1 MVNECLAP
9 DDEGEEAEGLVLD
22 LQWNI
27 PILVDRVNIL
37 DFAPRFLCGASHL
50 DDGIS
55 STRHFTL
62 D

>member
-27 PILVDRVNIL
+27 PILIDRVNIL
-37 DFAPRFLCGASHL
+37 DLAPRFLLWRFSLG
-50 DDGIS
+50 
-55 STRHFTL
+55 
-62 D
+62 